1 MTLPGSYDTIRKQ
14 REERMAV
21 QLNKEVQAMA
31 DHELLLAISNMLDT
45 KLKAEFQAL
54 RMELHEGIQALGTE
68 LHEEIQA
75 VRTELHE
82 EIQAVRAE
90 LYGEIQ
96 SVRAEV
102 QDLRAELQEVKADVQ
117 TLKAEV
123 QTLKAEVQTL
133 KDEVQTLKDE
143 MHRIKL
149 YQENVIMPRINTI
162 EACYTDTFKR
172 YAMYV
177 EKMEST
183 FQDVEML
190 KIVVAEHSE
199 KLKKLA

>member
-1 MTLPGSYDTIRKQ
+1 
-14 REERMAV
+14 
-21 QLNKEVQAMA
+21 MA

-54 RMELHEGIQALGTE
+54 RMELHE
-68 LHEEIQA
+68 
-75 VRTELHE
+75 

-90 LYGEIQ
+90 
-96 SVRAEV
+96 
-102 QDLRAELQEVKADVQ
+102 VQ
-117 TLKAEV
+117 TLKTEV
-123 QTLKAEVQTL
+123 QTLKE
-133 KDEVQTLKDE
+133 E

-199 KLKKLA
+199 QLKKLA

>member
-54 RMELHEGIQALGTE
+54 RMELHEGIQALGIE
-68 LHEEIQA
+68 M
-75 VRTELHE
+75 HE

-117 TLKAEV
+117 TLKA
-123 QTLKAEVQTL
+123 
-133 KDEVQTLKDE
+133 EVQTLKDE

-199 KLKKLA
+199 QLKKLA

>member
-1 MTLPGSYDTIRKQ
+1 MTLQGSYDKIRKQ

-54 RMELHEGIQALGTE
+54 RMELHE
-68 LHEEIQA
+68 EIQA
-75 VRTELHE
+75 VRT
-82 EIQAVRAE
+82 E

-102 QDLRAELQEVKADVQ
+102 QDLRAELQEVKAGVQ

-123 QTLKAEVQTL
+123 QTM
-133 KDEVQTLKDE
+133 KDE

-199 KLKKLA
+199 QLKKLA

>member
-14 REERMAV
+14 REESVAV

-54 RMELHEGIQALGTE
+54 RMELHE
-68 LHEEIQA
+68 EIQA
-75 VRTELHE
+75 VRT
-82 EIQAVRAE
+82 E

-102 QDLRAELQEVKADVQ
+102 QDLRAELQEVKV
-117 TLKAEV
+117 EV
-123 QTLKAEVQTL
+123 QTLKA
-133 KDEVQTLKDE
+133 DVQTLKDE

-172 YAMYV
+172 YAM
-177 EKMEST
+177 
-183 FQDVEML
+183 
-190 KIVVAEHSE
+190 
-199 KLKKLA
+199 

>member
-1 MTLPGSYDTIRKQ
+1 MTLQGSYDTIRKQ

-54 RMELHEGIQALGTE
+54 RMELHE
-68 LHEEIQA
+68 EIQA

-96 SVRAEV
+96 SVRAE
-102 QDLRAELQEVKADVQ
+102 LQEVKAEVQ
-117 TLKAEV
+117 TLKTEV
-123 QTLKAEVQTL
+123 QTLKAEVQTM
-133 KDEVQTLKDE
+133 KDE

-199 KLKKLA
+199 QLKKLA

>member
-1 MTLPGSYDTIRKQ
+1 
-14 REERMAV
+14 MAV

-54 RMELHEGIQALGTE
+54 RMELHEEIQALGME

-75 VRTELHE
+75 VRTELH
-82 EIQAVRAE
+82 
-90 LYGEIQ
+90 GEIQ
-96 SVRAEV
+96 SV
-102 QDLRAELQEVKADVQ
+102 RAELQEVKAD
-117 TLKAEV
+117 
-123 QTLKAEVQTL
+123 
-133 KDEVQTLKDE
+133 VQTLKDE

-199 KLKKLA
+199 QLKKLA

>member
-1 MTLPGSYDTIRKQ
+1 
-14 REERMAV
+14 
-21 QLNKEVQAMA
+21 MA
-31 DHELLLAISNMLDT
+31 DHELLFAISNMLDT

-54 RMELHEGIQALGTE
+54 RMELHE
-68 LHEEIQA
+68 
-75 VRTELHE
+75 

-90 LYGEIQ
+90 
-96 SVRAEV
+96 V
-102 QDLRAELQEVKADVQ
+102 QDVRAELQVVKADVRMLKTDVQ

-123 QTLKAEVQTL
+123 QTLKE
-133 KDEVQTLKDE
+133 E

-199 KLKKLA
+199 QLKKLA

>member
-1 MTLPGSYDTIRKQ
+1 
-14 REERMAV
+14 MAV

-54 RMELHEGIQALGTE
+54 RMELHE
-68 LHEEIQA
+68 EIQA
-75 VRTELHE
+75 VRT
-82 EIQAVRAE
+82 E

-102 QDLRAELQEVKADVQ
+102 QDLREELQEVKADVQ

-123 QTLKAEVQTL
+123 QTLKE
-133 KDEVQTLKDE
+133 E

-199 KLKKLA
+199 QLKKLA

>member
-1 MTLPGSYDTIRKQ
+1 
-14 REERMAV
+14 
-21 QLNKEVQAMA
+21 MA

-54 RMELHEGIQALGTE
+54 RMELHE
-68 LHEEIQA
+68 EIQA
-75 VRTELHE
+75 VRT
-82 EIQAVRAE
+82 E

-96 SVRAEV
+96 SVRT
-102 QDLRAELQEVKADVQ
+102 ELQEVKADVK
-117 TLKAEV
+117 TLK
-123 QTLKAEVQTL
+123 T
-133 KDEVQTLKDE
+133 EVQTLKDE

-199 KLKKLA
+199 QLKKLA

>member
-1 MTLPGSYDTIRKQ
+1 
-14 REERMAV
+14 MAV

-54 RMELHEGIQALGTE
+54 RMELHEEIQAVGME

-75 VRTELHE
+75 VRT
-82 EIQAVRAE
+82 E

-102 QDLRAELQEVKADVQ
+102 QDLRAELQEVKA
-117 TLKAEV
+117 EV
-123 QTLKAEVQTL
+123 QTLKA
-133 KDEVQTLKDE
+133 DVQTLKDE

-199 KLKKLA
+199 QLKKLA